1 MRLRITKAMQGEV
14 DGMPLD
20 RFHIGEMYEVGT
32 TLASYLLA
40 TGAAVPILDER
51 FARGIPF
58 DLPQRPVKAA
68 AGTHPKRKTNPKR
81 NR

>member
-1 MRLRITKAMQGEV
+1 MQGEV

-20 RFHIGEMYEVGT
+20 RFHVGEMYEVGT

-51 FARGIPF
+51 LARGIPL

-68 AGTHPKRKTNPKR
+68 DGTHPKRKTNPKG